1 MQLVQTGRWV
11 STSASFYV
19 AMLYLIAKENH
30 RAVILT
36 MCRFANG
43 TRGFR
48 TDTESRIW
56 GSSNHPSV
64 SLSLRDF

>member
-19 AMLYLIAKENH
+19 AMLYLIAKEN